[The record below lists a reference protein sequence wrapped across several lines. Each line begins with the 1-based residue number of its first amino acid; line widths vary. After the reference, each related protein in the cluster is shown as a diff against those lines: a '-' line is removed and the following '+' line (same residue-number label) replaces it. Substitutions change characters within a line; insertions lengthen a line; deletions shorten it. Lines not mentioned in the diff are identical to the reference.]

1 MTKPPLA
8 PIAPVVPIVIAVD
21 GPAASGKGTLARAL
35 ASHFGFHYL
44 DTGAL
49 YRAVALTILDQ
60 GLDPHDEGNAIRAA
74 ETLDIDAV
82 DDDRLR
88 THQVSEAASVVA
100 AMPGVRAAI
109 LDFQRIFAKKP
120 PGAILDG
127 RDIGTVVCPDAA
139 VKLYVSASPKNR
151 ANRRFLELKA
161 KGEDVT
167 EAGVLAD
174 VAARDARD
182 ANREHSP
189 LKPATDAHLLDTS
202 NLSIEAAFR
211 AALDVIEH
219 SLPPEAD
226 TR

>member
-1 MTKPPLA
+1 MTSGPL
-8 PIAPVVPIVIAVD
+8 IIAVD

-35 ASHFGFHYL
+35 AAHLGFHYL

-49 YRAVALTILDQ
+49 YRAVGLAMLDA
-60 GLDPHDEGNAIRAA
+60 GLDPHDEANAVKTAG
-74 ETLDIDAV
+74 TLDIDGI
-82 DDDRLR
+82 DDARLR
-88 THQVSEAASVVA
+88 TDQVSEAASIVA

-109 LDFQRIFAKKP
+109 LDFQRNFSQKP

-127 RDIGTVVCPDAA
+127 RDIGTVVCPGAL
-139 VKLYVSASPKNR
+139 VKLYVSASPQTR

-161 KGEDVT
+161 RGEDVT

-174 VAARDARD
+174 VVARDARD
-182 ANREHSP
+182 ANRAHSP
-189 LKPATDAHLLDTS
+189 LKPAEDAHLLDTS

-219 SLPPEAD
+219 ILPPDAD
-226 TR
+226 RR

>member
-1 MTKPPLA
+1 MTKPP
-8 PIAPVVPIVIAVD
+8 IVPIVFAVD

-60 GLDPHDEGNAIRAA
+60 GLDPHDEGTAIKAA
-74 ETLDIDAV
+74 EILDIDAV

-109 LDFQRIFAKKP
+109 LDFQRTFAKKL

-139 VKLYVSASPKNR
+139 VKLYVSASPETR

-161 KGEDVT
+161 KGEEVT
-167 EAGVLAD
+167 EAGILAD
-174 VAARDARD
+174 VAARDTRD
-182 ANREHSP
+182 ANRAHSP

-219 SLPPEAD
+219 ILPPEAD